1 MRSGHFEAIWSSLAP
16 LLAKLANCP
25 EGFLGVCVNVL
36 LHDMFMFIL
45 RPGRFHPKST
55 SLTPS

>member
-25 EGFLGVCVNVL
+25 EGFLGARQISARTLNL
-36 LHDMFMFIL
+36 IAH
-45 RPGRFHPKST
+45 
-55 SLTPS
+55 